1 MGMMRRGNRSDYQHN
16 NTEFGCTNTL
26 DGRIKHV
33 TVNVGG
39 YVLDAP
45 VKLRTALRG
54 EVSWLRAPVVR
65 DGYYVHA
72 LPGGGECLGS
82 AVA

>member
-1 MGMMRRGNRSDYQHN
+1 MMRRGNRSDYQHN

-39 YVLDAP
+39 YVLDAS
-45 VKLRTALRG
+45 VKLRTRMRG
-54 EVSWLRAPVVR
+54 EGTGLRSPMVR
-65 DGYYVHA
+65 NGYYVHA
-72 LPGGGECLGS
+72 LPNGCECLGS